1 MNKFIM
7 MKAKKWS
14 KWVWVKAKNNPMYS
28 IPLVLIVAYF
38 IWKQFM
44 ANYTGA
50 NVITASD
57 VTKYQPD
64 AFGFG
69 IASTDTEAVNFFA
82 QTTNDILR
90 QLRVEWWQTYKTNVF
105 TDITVLNTA
114 EMVDTKVNLD
124 QFERAGVYLFL
135 GRFLCPAL
143 TKFRHETEKDRFERM
158 GEFYMSE
165 YNKEWRTILEDGVE
179 YDETGDGTIQVSE
192 REPLHGFRRLTR

>member
-1 MNKFIM
+1 M
-7 MKAKKWS
+7 S
-14 KWVWVKAKNNPMYS
+14 
-28 IPLVLIVAYF
+28 
-38 IWKQFM
+38 
-44 ANYTGA
+44 NYTGA

-90 QLRVEWWQTYKTNVF
+90 QLRIEWFPTYKTNVY

-143 TKFRHETEKDRFERM
+143 TKFRPETEKDRFERM
-158 GEFYMSE
+158 AEYYMSE

>member
-1 MNKFIM
+1 
-7 MKAKKWS
+7 
-14 KWVWVKAKNNPMYS
+14 
-28 IPLVLIVAYF
+28 
-38 IWKQFM
+38 M

-90 QLRVEWWQTYKTNVF
+90 QLRVEWWQTYKTNIF

-135 GRFLCPAL
+135 GRFLLPAL
-143 TKFRHETEKDRFERM
+143 TKFRPETEKDRFERM
-158 GEFYMSE
+158 AEYYMSE
-165 YNKEWRTILEDGVE
+165 YNKEWRTVLEDGVE

>member
-1 MNKFIM
+1 
-7 MKAKKWS
+7 
-14 KWVWVKAKNNPMYS
+14 
-28 IPLVLIVAYF
+28 
-38 IWKQFM
+38 M
-44 ANYTGA
+44 ANFTGSD
-50 NVITASD
+50 VITADD

-69 IASTDTEAVNFFA
+69 IASGDTEATNFFA

-90 QLRVEWWQTYKTNVF
+90 QLRIEWWPVYKTNVF

-135 GRFLCPAL
+135 GRFLLPAL
-143 TKFRHETEKDRFERM
+143 TKFRPETEKDRFERM
-158 GEFYMSE
+158 AEYYMAQ
-165 YNKEWRTILEDGVE
+165 YNIEWRMILEDGVE
-179 YDETGDGTIQVSE
+179 YDVDSSGTIVSNE

>member
-1 MNKFIM
+1 
-7 MKAKKWS
+7 
-14 KWVWVKAKNNPMYS
+14 
-28 IPLVLIVAYF
+28 
-38 IWKQFM
+38 M

-50 NVITASD
+50 NVIVAGD

-69 IASTDTEAVNFFA
+69 IASGDTEATNFFA

-90 QLRVEWWQTYKTNVF
+90 QLRVEWWPVYKTNIY

-114 EMVDTKVNLD
+114 EMVNTKVNLD

-135 GRFLCPAL
+135 GRFLLPAL
-143 TKFRHETEKDRFERM
+143 TKFRPETEKDRFERM
-158 GEFYMSE
+158 AEYYMAQ
-165 YNKEWRTILEDGVE
+165 YNIEWRMILEDGVE
-179 YDETGDGTIQVSE
+179 YDTDADGTIVTNE